1 MHDVIEKRE
10 FEVVNTEIRRQGR
23 VRQRALVVQR
33 LNQCRCAPRG
43 ILVAPLNGD
52 VPAFLRIGRTL
63 QPLNLNAVFLG
74 LGEVAAHNF

>member
-10 FEVVNTEIRRQGR
+10 FEVVNTEIRRQRR

-33 LNQCRCAPRG
+33 LNERRCSSRG

-52 VPAFLRIGRTL
+52 VPAFLRVGRAL
-63 QPLNLNAVFLG
+63 QPLNLNAVLLG
-74 LGEVAAHNF
+74 L